1 MRFRDVL
8 LITVTVL
15 AAGQTLPA
23 WAESPSVPA
32 LPALDQAIE
41 QYIRSHPEVIEQA
54 IQSLEVKRQRGEK
67 LRIRQAIATHQEELL
82 RDPASPVSGN
92 VNGDVTVIE
101 FFDYRCG
108 YCKRVAS
115 AVTQL
120 QKDEPGVRVVYKD
133 FPILGEV
140 SVFGA
145 RAALAAREQ
154 GKHQAFHEAMLASE
168 IELTKEEVLAIAKRV
183 GLDVKKLEVDLNA
196 PGWESAIDRNHTLA
210 NLLDIS
216 GTPGFVIGSEVYLGA
231 LELAGLKALQ
241 DAQNGIPARP
251 QGVGR
256 LRTTLGVI
264 FSIPVRFPFPTMQ
277 DTFFVPSSTYQS
289 SSPSQP
295 ASASLSPC
303 RSPAGPD
310 RPSSPDSCSSS
321 PNTPRRAPGSRSS
334 CP

>member
-8 LITVTVL
+8 LIAVTVL
-15 AAGQTLPA
+15 AVGPILSA

-32 LPALDQAIE
+32 RPALDQAIE

-54 IQSLEVKRQRGEK
+54 MQSLEVKRQRDEK
-67 LRIRQAIATHQEELL
+67 LRIKQAIATHQEELL

-92 VNGDVTVIE
+92 LNGDVTVIE

-168 IELTKEEVLAIAKRV
+168 NELTQEEVLAIAQRV
-183 GLDVKKLEVDLNA
+183 GLDVKKLEIDLNA
-196 PGWESAIDRNHTLA
+196 PEWQSAIDRNHALA
-210 NLLDIS
+210 KLLGIS
-216 GTPGFVIGSEVYLGA
+216 GTPGFVVGSEVYPGA
-231 LELAGLKALQ
+231 LELPGLKALVKQ
-241 DAQNGIPARP
+241 ARTK
-251 QGVGR
+251 R
-256 LRTTLGVI
+256 
-264 FSIPVRFPFPTMQ
+264 
-277 DTFFVPSSTYQS
+277 
-289 SSPSQP
+289 
-295 ASASLSPC
+295 
-303 RSPAGPD
+303 
-310 RPSSPDSCSSS
+310 
-321 PNTPRRAPGSRSS
+321 
-334 CP
+334 

>member
-8 LITVTVL
+8 LIAVTVL
-15 AAGQTLPA
+15 AVGPILSA

-32 LPALDQAIE
+32 RPALDQAIE

-54 IQSLEVKRQRGEK
+54 MQSLEVKRQRDEK
-67 LRIRQAIATHQEELL
+67 LRIKQAIATHQEELL

-92 VNGDVTVIE
+92 LIGDVTVIE

-168 IELTKEEVLAIAKRV
+168 NELTQEEVLAIAQRV
-183 GLDVKKLEVDLNA
+183 GLDVKKLEIDLNA
-196 PGWESAIDRNHTLA
+196 PEWQSAIDRNHALA
-210 NLLDIS
+210 KLLGIS
-216 GTPGFVIGSEVYLGA
+216 GTPGFVVGSEVYPGA
-231 LELAGLKALQ
+231 LELPGLKALVKQ
-241 DAQNGIPARP
+241 ARTK
-251 QGVGR
+251 R
-256 LRTTLGVI
+256 
-264 FSIPVRFPFPTMQ
+264 
-277 DTFFVPSSTYQS
+277 
-289 SSPSQP
+289 
-295 ASASLSPC
+295 
-303 RSPAGPD
+303 
-310 RPSSPDSCSSS
+310 
-321 PNTPRRAPGSRSS
+321 
-334 CP
+334 

>member
-1 MRFRDVL
+1 MRLRAAL
-8 LITVTVL
+8 LFTVTVL
-15 AAGQTLPA
+15 AVGQTLPV
-23 WAESPSVPA
+23 WAEAPSVPA
-32 LPALDQAIE
+32 QPALDQAIE

-54 IQSLEVKRQRGEK
+54 MQSLEGKRQRGEK

-168 IELTKEEVLAIAKRV
+168 NELTQEEVLAIAQRV
-183 GLDVKKLEVDLNA
+183 GLDVKKLESDLQA
-196 PGWESAIDRNHTLA
+196 PEWQAAIDRNHALA
-210 NLLDIS
+210 KLLGIS
-216 GTPGFVIGSEVYLGA
+216 GTPGFVVGSEVYPGA
-231 LELAGLKALQ
+231 LELPGLKALVKQ
-241 DAQNGIPARP
+241 ARTK
-251 QGVGR
+251 R
-256 LRTTLGVI
+256 
-264 FSIPVRFPFPTMQ
+264 
-277 DTFFVPSSTYQS
+277 
-289 SSPSQP
+289 
-295 ASASLSPC
+295 
-303 RSPAGPD
+303 
-310 RPSSPDSCSSS
+310 
-321 PNTPRRAPGSRSS
+321 
-334 CP
+334 

>member
-1 MRFRDVL
+1 MRLRAALFF
-8 LITVTVL
+8 TVTVL
-15 AAGQTLPA
+15 AVNQALPA

-32 LPALDQAIE
+32 QPALDQAIE

-54 IQSLEVKRQRGEK
+54 MQSLEAKRQRGEK

-92 VNGDVTVIE
+92 LNGDVTVIE

-108 YCKRVAS
+108 YCKRVAG

-168 IELTKEEVLAIAKRV
+168 NELTQEEVFAIAQQV
-183 GLDVKKLEVDLNA
+183 GLDVKKLESDLQA
-196 PGWESAIDRNHTLA
+196 PEWQAAIDRNHALA
-210 NLLDIS
+210 KLLGIS
-216 GTPGFVIGSEVYLGA
+216 GTPGFVVGSEVYPGA
-231 LELAGLKALQ
+231 LELPGLKALVKQ
-241 DAQNGIPARP
+241 ARTK
-251 QGVGR
+251 R
-256 LRTTLGVI
+256 
-264 FSIPVRFPFPTMQ
+264 
-277 DTFFVPSSTYQS
+277 
-289 SSPSQP
+289 
-295 ASASLSPC
+295 
-303 RSPAGPD
+303 
-310 RPSSPDSCSSS
+310 
-321 PNTPRRAPGSRSS
+321 
-334 CP
+334 

>member
-1 MRFRDVL
+1 MRLRVAL
-8 LITVTVL
+8 LFTVIVL
-15 AAGQTLPA
+15 AVGQTLPV

-32 LPALDQAIE
+32 QPALDQAIE

-54 IQSLEVKRQRGEK
+54 MQSLEGKRQRGEK

-82 RDPASPVSGN
+82 RDPVSPVSGN

-168 IELTKEEVLAIAKRV
+168 NELTQEEVLAIAQRV
-183 GLDVKKLEVDLNA
+183 GLDVKKLESDLQA
-196 PGWESAIDRNHTLA
+196 PEWQAAIDRNYALA
-210 NLLDIS
+210 KLLGIS
-216 GTPGFVIGSEVYLGA
+216 GTPGFVVGSEVYPGA
-231 LELAGLKALQ
+231 LELPGLKALVKQ
-241 DAQNGIPARP
+241 ARTK
-251 QGVGR
+251 R
-256 LRTTLGVI
+256 
-264 FSIPVRFPFPTMQ
+264 
-277 DTFFVPSSTYQS
+277 
-289 SSPSQP
+289 
-295 ASASLSPC
+295 
-303 RSPAGPD
+303 
-310 RPSSPDSCSSS
+310 
-321 PNTPRRAPGSRSS
+321 
-334 CP
+334 

>member
-1 MRFRDVL
+1 MRLRAAL
-8 LITVTVL
+8 LFTVTVF
-15 AAGQTLPA
+15 AVGQTLPA

-32 LPALDQAIE
+32 QPALDQAIE

-54 IQSLEVKRQRGEK
+54 MQSLEGKRQRGEK

-168 IELTKEEVLAIAKRV
+168 NELTKEEVFVIAERV
-183 GLDVKKLEVDLNA
+183 GLDGKKLEADMRAPEWQRAIERNIDLA
-196 PGWESAIDRNHTLA
+196 RQLG
-210 NLLDIS
+210 IS
-216 GTPGFVIGSEVYLGA
+216 GTPGFVVGSELQTGA
-231 LELAGLKALQ
+231 LDLTSLKGLV
-241 DAQNGIPARP
+241 AR
-251 QGVGR
+251 V
-256 LRTTLGVI
+256 RTTH
-264 FSIPVRFPFPTMQ
+264 
-277 DTFFVPSSTYQS
+277 
-289 SSPSQP
+289 
-295 ASASLSPC
+295 
-303 RSPAGPD
+303 
-310 RPSSPDSCSSS
+310 
-321 PNTPRRAPGSRSS
+321 
-334 CP
+334 

>member
-1 MRFRDVL
+1 MRFRGVL
-8 LITVTVL
+8 IFIATVL
-15 AAGQTLPA
+15 AVGPILSA

-32 LPALDQAIE
+32 QPALDQAIE

-54 IQSLEVKRQRGEK
+54 LKSLESKRQRGEK
-67 LRIRQAIATHQEELL
+67 LRIRQAIAAHQEELL

-168 IELTKEEVLAIAKRV
+168 SELTQEEVLAIAQRV
-183 GLDVKKLEVDLNA
+183 GLDVKKLESDLHA
-196 PGWESAIDRNHTLA
+196 PEWQSAIDRNHALA
-210 NLLDIS
+210 KLLGIS
-216 GTPGFVIGSEVYLGA
+216 GTPGFVVGSEVYPGA
-231 LELAGLKALQ
+231 LDLTRLKALV
-241 DAQNGIPARP
+241 AQARTK
-251 QGVGR
+251 R
-256 LRTTLGVI
+256 
-264 FSIPVRFPFPTMQ
+264 
-277 DTFFVPSSTYQS
+277 
-289 SSPSQP
+289 
-295 ASASLSPC
+295 
-303 RSPAGPD
+303 
-310 RPSSPDSCSSS
+310 
-321 PNTPRRAPGSRSS
+321 
-334 CP
+334 

>member
-1 MRFRDVL
+1 MRLRVAL
-8 LITVTVL
+8 LFTVIVL
-15 AAGQTLPA
+15 AVGQTLPV

-32 LPALDQAIE
+32 QPALDQAIE

-54 IQSLEVKRQRGEK
+54 MQSLEGKRQRGEK

-168 IELTKEEVLAIAKRV
+168 NELTQEEVLAIAQRV
-183 GLDVKKLEVDLNA
+183 GLDVKKLESDLQA
-196 PGWESAIDRNHTLA
+196 PEWQAAIDRNHALA
-210 NLLDIS
+210 KLLGIS
-216 GTPGFVIGSEVYLGA
+216 GTPGFVVGSEVYPGA
-231 LELAGLKALQ
+231 LELPGLKALVKQ
-241 DAQNGIPARP
+241 ARTK
-251 QGVGR
+251 R
-256 LRTTLGVI
+256 
-264 FSIPVRFPFPTMQ
+264 
-277 DTFFVPSSTYQS
+277 
-289 SSPSQP
+289 
-295 ASASLSPC
+295 
-303 RSPAGPD
+303 
-310 RPSSPDSCSSS
+310 
-321 PNTPRRAPGSRSS
+321 
-334 CP
+334 

>member
-1 MRFRDVL
+1 MRLRAAL
-8 LITVTVL
+8 LFTVTVL
-15 AAGQTLPA
+15 AVGQTLPA
-23 WAESPSVPA
+23 WAEAPSVPA
-32 LPALDQAIE
+32 QPALDQAIE

-54 IQSLEVKRQRGEK
+54 LQSLEGKRQRGEK

-168 IELTKEEVLAIAKRV
+168 NELTQEEVLAIAQRV
-183 GLDVKKLEVDLNA
+183 GLDVKKLESDLQA
-196 PGWESAIDRNHTLA
+196 PEWQAAIDRNYALA
-210 NLLDIS
+210 KLLGIS
-216 GTPGFVIGSEVYLGA
+216 GTPGFVVGSEVYPGA
-231 LELAGLKALQ
+231 LELTGLKALVRQ
-241 DAQNGIPARP
+241 ARTK
-251 QGVGR
+251 R
-256 LRTTLGVI
+256 
-264 FSIPVRFPFPTMQ
+264 
-277 DTFFVPSSTYQS
+277 
-289 SSPSQP
+289 
-295 ASASLSPC
+295 
-303 RSPAGPD
+303 
-310 RPSSPDSCSSS
+310 
-321 PNTPRRAPGSRSS
+321 
-334 CP
+334 

>member
-1 MRFRDVL
+1 MRLRAAL
-8 LITVTVL
+8 LFTVTVL
-15 AAGQTLPA
+15 AVGQALPA

-32 LPALDQAIE
+32 QPALDQAIE

-54 IQSLEVKRQRGEK
+54 MQSLEGKRQRGEK

-133 FPILGEV
+133 FPILGEE

-168 IELTKEEVLAIAKRV
+168 NELTQEEVLAIAQRV
-183 GLDVKKLEVDLNA
+183 GLDVKKLESDLQA
-196 PGWESAIDRNHTLA
+196 PEWQAAIDRNHALA
-210 NLLDIS
+210 KLLGIS
-216 GTPGFVIGSEVYLGA
+216 GTPGFVVGSEVYPGA
-231 LELAGLKALQ
+231 LELPGLKALVKQ
-241 DAQNGIPARP
+241 ARTK
-251 QGVGR
+251 R
-256 LRTTLGVI
+256 
-264 FSIPVRFPFPTMQ
+264 
-277 DTFFVPSSTYQS
+277 
-289 SSPSQP
+289 
-295 ASASLSPC
+295 
-303 RSPAGPD
+303 
-310 RPSSPDSCSSS
+310 
-321 PNTPRRAPGSRSS
+321 
-334 CP
+334 

>member
-15 AAGQTLPA
+15 AVGPILSA
-23 WAESPSVPA
+23 WAESPSVPTQ
-32 LPALDQAIE
+32 PALDQAIE

-145 RAALAAREQ
+145 RAALAAKEQ

-168 IELTKEEVLAIAKRV
+168 SELTQEEVLAIARRI
-183 GLDVKKLEVDLNA
+183 GLDVKKLEADLQA
-196 PGWESAIDRNHTLA
+196 PEWQAAIDRNHALA
-210 NLLDIS
+210 KLLGIS
-216 GTPGFVIGSEVYLGA
+216 GTPGFVVGSEVYPGA
-231 LELAGLKALQ
+231 LELPGLKALVKQ
-241 DAQNGIPARP
+241 ARTK
-251 QGVGR
+251 R
-256 LRTTLGVI
+256 
-264 FSIPVRFPFPTMQ
+264 
-277 DTFFVPSSTYQS
+277 
-289 SSPSQP
+289 
-295 ASASLSPC
+295 
-303 RSPAGPD
+303 
-310 RPSSPDSCSSS
+310 
-321 PNTPRRAPGSRSS
+321 
-334 CP
+334 